1 MVPIYSHSRL
11 LSLTDKEILN
21 IFILQT
27 RQMIARRYIRK
38 KSICLPN
45 AISPVQLIQV
55 KGEETKQE
63 KKPRKKGKRPEI
75 FFLRKQF
82 GTFIHVAFSKHNVP
96 YRVH

>member
-45 AISPVQLIQV
+45 AISPVQLIPSEGR
-55 KGEETKQE
+55 KDKT
-63 KKPRKKGKRPEI
+63 RKKTKEKREE
-75 FFLRKQF
+75 
-82 GTFIHVAFSKHNVP
+82 A
-96 YRVH
+96 